1 MAEIVAA
8 YAVPHTPSFIAEV
21 AKNGVASPTAG
32 FFATIK
38 AHLDEINPDVLILIQ
53 NDHFNTFFLDNWLL
67 ASLKKRAAQAITL
80 RRCLDMR

>member
-8 YAVPHTPSFIAEV
+8 YAVPQRPSVIAEE

-38 AHLDEINPDVLILIQ
+38 ER
-53 NDHFNTFFLDNWLL
+53 TWT
-67 ASLKKRAAQAITL
+67 R
-80 RRCLDMR
+80 